1 MSKRIIKRCSV
12 CGDTCL
18 TNVRLVWE
26 RDSDKKRFD
35 ICCACSEIPGKV
47 NAKSVDN
54 YPTTYYNREHSA
66 EFPPKNPFNL
76 KRGKVAMSRL

>member
-18 TNVRLVWE
+18 ENVLLVWQ

-35 ICCACSEIPGKV
+35 VCCECRDTGKV
-47 NAKSVDN
+47 NAKSVNN
-54 YPTTYYNREHSA
+54 YLNTYYDRDHSA
-66 EFPPKNPFNL
+66 EFPPKNPYNS
-76 KRGKVAMSRL
+76 KRGMYAIAKRI